1 MEDREKT
8 KDQLVDELQK
18 MRVRISELEASQ
30 GDVSLMESIKKE
42 LKESEELHLK
52 LFQSMW
58 EGFAYCRMIYDDKG
72 QPEDFVY
79 LDVNGAFQRLTGLSN
94 VLGKRVSD
102 VIPGIKKAHPE
113 IFEIYGRVAKT
124 GQPEKF
130 EINFKSLDIILNIS
144 VFSPRLYY
152 FVAIF
157 ENVTEIRT
165 AEKEKIDLLERLFQS
180 EKLQAIATLVGGIAH
195 DFNNMLQIIM
205 GYSQLLLEDKRKN
218 DQDYEDLQDIVKIAE
233 QGADLVRRLL
243 IFAREAPTEKSLV
256 DLNYQIRKLSNLIS
270 SAFPKM
276 IEVDIDLSEG
286 LHPILA
292 DPAQI
297 DQVIMNLA
305 INASESMK
313 NGGRLQIETKNV
325 FIDNQPDGF
334 NIALNPGAYVK
345 LSVSDTG
352 IGMDKQTITR
362 IFDPFFSTKERGST
376 RGTGL
381 GLCVVDG
388 IVQNHGGSVT
398 CESEPGKGTVF
409 SVYFPKMEDEESE
422 ELITQSPPVTLLTGT
437 ILMVE
442 DEPLLCDFG
451 KRVLS
456 YAGHDVIVALNGR
469 QALDIYR
476 SRQKEIS
483 LVMLDLLMP
492 EMGGRDCLKELAKI
506 NPSVKVIIA
515 TGLHLD
521 DQLKEELAPFV
532 KGIVYKPYRVFQL
545 QREVNRALASS

>member
-1 MEDREKT
+1 
-8 KDQLVDELQK
+8 
-18 MRVRISELEASQ
+18 
-30 GDVSLMESIKKE
+30 
-42 LKESEELHLK
+42 
-52 LFQSMW
+52 
-58 EGFAYCRMIYDDKG
+58 
-72 QPEDFVY
+72 
-79 LDVNGAFQRLTGLSN
+79 
-94 VLGKRVSD
+94 
-102 VIPGIKKAHPE
+102 
-113 IFEIYGRVAKT
+113 
-124 GQPEKF
+124 
-130 EINFKSLDIILNIS
+130 
-144 VFSPRLYY
+144 
-152 FVAIF
+152 
-157 ENVTEIRT
+157 
-165 AEKEKIDLLERLFQS
+165 
-180 EKLQAIATLVGGIAH
+180 
-195 DFNNMLQIIM
+195 
-205 GYSQLLLEDKRKN
+205 
-218 DQDYEDLQDIVKIAE
+218 
-233 QGADLVRRLL
+233 
-243 IFAREAPTEKSLV
+243 
-256 DLNYQIRKLSNLIS
+256 
-270 SAFPKM
+270 M
-276 IEVDIDLSEG
+276 IELNIDLSEG

-297 DQVIMNLA
+297 DQVIMNLS

-313 NGGRLQIETKNV
+313 EGGRLQIKTKNV
-325 FIDNQPDGF
+325 FLDNQPDGF

-352 IGMDKQTITR
+352 IGMDKETMAR
-362 IFDPFFSTKERGST
+362 IFDPFFSTKERGSA

-381 GLCVVDG
+381 GLSVVQG
-388 IVQNHGGSVT
+388 IVQGHGGSVT

-409 SVYFPKMEDEESE
+409 SVYFPKMEYEESE

-456 YAGHDVIVALNGR
+456 YAGHDVIVAANGR

-476 SRQKEIS
+476 SRYKEIS

-521 DQLKEELAPFV
+521 DQLKAELAPFV

-545 QREVNRALASS
+545 QREVNRALAGS

>member
-409 SVYFPKMEDEESE
+409 SVYFPKMEYEESE